1 MKTKKTE
8 NPAFDEFAASKYNE
22 NLYRYDNVATGI
34 SSLDSVTDEHVAYYR
49 DNGFLVIQNAFVLEK
64 IKAARNGM
72 MDLIDGKS
80 PEFAKAVALAPEKNL
95 IQFEGSMRN
104 SLNTIPVEER
114 RNAVRKIQF
123 FVDYEPRLKA
133 LAEDSKFLA
142 VVSKLINAKPEL
154 FTDQALS
161 KPAKIGR
168 EKPWH
173 QDHAFFDLPLGTP
186 IVGCWIAL
194 DKAMPEN
201 GCMHVKPRT
210 HKEGPVVHF
219 KKRDWQ
225 ICDDQVDLT
234 RDVMIP
240 LNPGGLLFFDGLMQH
255 GTPANKTSFR
265 RRALQFHYIPVNTP
279 RTNKESRLSVFGSEG
294 KNVTC

>member
-1 MKTKKTE
+1 MQKKIE
-8 NPAFDEFAASKYNE
+8 NPTFDEYSASKYNE
-22 NLYRYDNVATGI
+22 NLYRYDNVAIGI
-34 SSLDSVTDEHVAYYR
+34 NSLDRVTDEHVAYYR
-49 DNGFLVIQNAFVLEK
+49 DNGFLVIQNAFALEK
-64 IKAARNGM
+64 INAARNGM
-72 MDLIDGKS
+72 MDLIDGKC
-80 PEFAKAVALAPEKNL
+80 PEFTEAAALEPEKNFM
-95 IQFEGSMRN
+95 QFEGSMKN

-114 RNAVRKIQF
+114 RNAVRKIQH

-133 LAEDSKFLA
+133 LTEDSELLA

-154 FTDQALS
+154 FANQALV
-161 KPAKIGR
+161 KPARIGR

-173 QDHAFFDLPLGTP
+173 QDHAFFNLPMGTS

-225 ICDDQVDLT
+225 ICDADLDLS

-265 RRALQFHYIPVNTP
+265 RRALQFHYIPVDTP
-279 RTNKESRLSVFGSEG
+279 RTSKESRIAVFGSEG
-294 KNVTC
+294 KDVTC